1 MVNYH
6 DPVTIAREFVALV
19 KLWHV
24 VDGIYI
30 WEFLTT
36 LDYEW
41 DVFRGRRPY
50 RWTIWIYSLTRIAAL
65 MAVIL
70 NMVGF
75 DTTTSINCQ
84 VWVTF
89 EVLFAYTAFAAGAL
103 LIVLRI
109 IAIWNMKKS
118 IIVIAMAIWVADVA
132 LLIHGIVKIRSAW
145 SPVANTCELLNLE
158 TTKASIFGSLST
170 DILLLLIM
178 LVGLFNQDLV
188 KGNAFGLGRTLW
200 KQGLVWL
207 LIATAAEVP
216 PTVFMCLNLNVSMN
230 LMYQTPGMIALSV
243 AATRIHRSLMDYTPT
258 DVSRDTRAR
267 TVSTRTRSVIVLP
280 SRTEVFVR
288 TECDQSPTL
297 QTSRTSYVS
306 TDPQGNHKEHEMS
319 FIDVDIERGLE
330 K

>member
-1 MVNYH
+1 MVNYD
-6 DPVTIAREFVALV
+6 DPVTIAKEFLALV

-41 DVFRGRRPY
+41 DVFQGRRPY
-50 RWTIWIYSLTRIAAL
+50 RWTIWIYSLARISAL

-75 DTTTSINCQ
+75 DTTTPINCQ

-89 EVLFAYTAFAAGAL
+89 EVIFAYTAFAAGAL

-109 IAIWNMKKS
+109 IAIWNMKK
-118 IIVIAMAIWVADVA
+118 IIIAIAMTVWLADVA
-132 LLIHGIVKIRSAW
+132 LLIHGIVRLRSVW
-145 SPVANTCELLNLE
+145 SPLADTCALLNLE
-158 TTKASIFGSLST
+158 ITKASVFGSLTT

-178 LVGLFNQDLV
+178 LVGLFKQDLV
-188 KGNAFGLGRTLW
+188 RGNAFGLGRTLW
-200 KQGLVWL
+200 KQGLIWL
-207 LIATAAEVP
+207 VIATAAEVP
-216 PTVFMCLNLNVSMN
+216 PTIFMILNLNVSMD
-230 LMYQTPGMIALSV
+230 LMFQTPGMIALSI
-243 AATRIHRSLMDYTPT
+243 AATRIHRSLMDYVPSA
-258 DVSRDTRAR
+258 DSLRDSRGRAVSARAP
-267 TVSTRTRSVIVLP
+267 SVIVLP
-280 SRTEVFVR
+280 ARTEVFVS
-288 TECDQSPTL
+288 TERDQSPTT

-306 TDPQGNHKEHEMS
+306 TKPQRSQKAHEVSLDDM
-319 FIDVDIERGLE
+319 ERGLE